1 MSKCNDHWCEHY
13 GKGSNNCVQ
22 CVKKESENNKSNI
35 RAILKRR
42 QVEQMDIG
50 ISVKKDNSQKR

>member
-13 GKGSNNCVQ
+13 GKGRSNCDQ
-22 CVKKESENNKSNI
+22 CVKKENENVRSNM
-35 RAILKRR
+35 RVMFKRR

-50 ISVKKDNSQKR
+50 ISVKNDKGQKR